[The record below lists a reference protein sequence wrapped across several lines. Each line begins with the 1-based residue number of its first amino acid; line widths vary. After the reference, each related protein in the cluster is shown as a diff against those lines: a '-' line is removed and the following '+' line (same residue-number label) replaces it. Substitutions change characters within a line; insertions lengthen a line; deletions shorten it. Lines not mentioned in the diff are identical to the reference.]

1 MSHFQPRTV
10 PLVAAALLILTVA
23 FAPAAQAKP
32 MKVAIVVSNGV
43 ELLDFAGPGEV
54 FKTTSLAD
62 KSKAFDVYTVGVSKK
77 PIMSQRFVEV
87 VPQFDISDSPQPD
100 IIVIP
105 GGGAIGLR
113 KNPQFMTW
121 FSDAAKNAKIVMSVC
136 TGAFVLADAGLLN
149 GEEATT
155 HHSALQLLAKNYP
168 KIDVRPGTRFIDNGK
183 VVTTA
188 GISAGIDGALHVV
201 ARLHGLLVA
210 EHTAQY
216 MEYHWSPDIRYAA
229 GYSVQD
235 PTAGGGN

>member
-1 MSHFQPRTV
+1 MNHPQLGSTILIGFTLFIGLTAHV
-10 PLVAAALLILTVA
+10 SAARVE
-23 FAPAAQAKP
+23 P

-62 KSKAFDVYTVGVSKK
+62 QSRAFQVFTVGVSKQ
-77 PIMSQRFVEV
+77 PIMSQGFVEV
-87 VPQFDISDSPQPD
+87 VPQFDISNSPQPD
-100 IIVIP
+100 IIVVP
-105 GGGAIGLR
+105 GGGAKGLR
-113 KNPQFMTW
+113 MDPEFMTW
-121 FSDAAKNAKIVMSVC
+121 FNSAAKNAKIVMSVC

-149 GEEATT
+149 GEQATT
-155 HHSALQLLAKNYP
+155 HHSALQLLASNYP

-235 PTAGGGN
+235 PMTSAAK